1 MDGGYTIPNYEGK
14 GKALRTNVPSNT
26 AMRGFGGPEGAIVI
40 EEIIHRIAH
49 ILKKD
54 PNEIKKVGLRE
65 IAFNNIWKTVSN
77 SKNQF

>member
-1 MDGGYTIPNYEGK
+1 
-14 GKALRTNVPSNT
+14 
-26 AMRGFGGPEGAIVI
+26 MRGFGGPEGAIVI

-65 IAFNNIWKTVSN
+65 IAFNNIWKNV
-77 SKNQF
+77 